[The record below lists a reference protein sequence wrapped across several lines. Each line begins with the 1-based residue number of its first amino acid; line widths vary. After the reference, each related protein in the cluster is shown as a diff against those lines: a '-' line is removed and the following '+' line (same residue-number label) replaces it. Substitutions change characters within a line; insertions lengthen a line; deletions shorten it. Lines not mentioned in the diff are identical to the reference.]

1 MSEKS
6 NKELVIEYFDLLTNG
21 FEISGELVTDPERQR
36 SEVLQMTKEWR
47 RALWMKFY
55 EIEDRL
61 CPRPS
66 KALRPDYRQ
75 MMLDKATQSASGG
88 KHK

>member
-47 RALWMKFY
+47 RELWRKFY
-55 EIEDRL
+55 ELEDRL
-61 CPRPS
+61 CPRPAA
-66 KALRPDYRQ
+66 ALRPDYRQ
-75 MMLDKATQSASGG
+75 MMVDKAKQSASGG
-88 KHK
+88 KRK

>member
-47 RALWMKFY
+47 RELWRKFY
-55 EIEDRL
+55 ELEDRL

-66 KALRPDYRQ
+66 AAQRPDYRQ
-75 MMLDKATQSASGG
+75 MMVDKAKQSASGG

>member
-6 NKELVIEYFDLLTNG
+6 NKELVTEYFDLLTNG
-21 FEISGELVTDPERQR
+21 FHISGDLVTNPERQR

-47 RALWMKFY
+47 RELWRRFY

-61 CPRPS
+61 CPRPPS
-66 KALRPDYRQ
+66 AQRPDYGK
-75 MMLDKATQSASGG
+75 MMQDRAKELASRGTR
-88 KHK
+88 K